1 MRFHIETSPAALEQL
16 ESLKKREQA
25 ILLDAIEQQLRH
37 TPTAATRNRKA
48 MRSNF
53 IATWELRV
61 GNFRVYCD
69 VDLGERLVY
78 LRAIGIKFGGR
89 LFISGEDIELS

>member
-16 ESLKKREQA
+16 ESLKKREQV
-25 ILLDAIEQQLRH
+25 ILLDAIEEYLRY
-37 TPTAATRNRKA
+37 TPTTVTRNRKP

-61 GNFRVYCD
+61 GDLRVYYD
-69 VDLGERLVY
+69 VDVVERSVY
-78 LRAIGIKFGGR
+78 LRAVGVKLGGR
-89 LFISGEDIELS
+89 LFIAGEEIELP